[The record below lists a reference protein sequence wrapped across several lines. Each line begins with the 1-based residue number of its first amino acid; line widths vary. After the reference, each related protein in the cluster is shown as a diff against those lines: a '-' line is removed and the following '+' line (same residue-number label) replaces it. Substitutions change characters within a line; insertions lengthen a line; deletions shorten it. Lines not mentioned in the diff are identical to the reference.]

1 MEDDYWAA
9 CLHGASGFLGFATT
23 PVCIYVLL
31 AGQGDA
37 FKRLFPHSIA
47 EAQGK
52 LCCLL
57 FYKEINNPHNFPAT
71 LHFGV

>member
-1 MEDDYWAA
+1 MIT
-9 CLHGASGFLGFATT
+9 GQ
-23 PVCIYVLL
+23 PVCVVPQTFL
-31 AGQGDA
+31 ALPQHQSAFMYYLQGKELVSRDSFFA
-37 FKRLFPHSIA
+37 AQLK
-47 EAQGK
+47 QGK